1 MRVGKG
7 LIYFLT
13 ILLLG
18 SIVLGSGCTDN
29 GSGEGRAV
37 RSGDTV
43 KVDYVGKLENGMVFD
58 TSIKETAEKEGI
70 YVQERNYIPL
80 TFTVGAGQMISGFDE
95 AVIGMRVGEE
105 KTVTLPPEEAYG
117 EYDEAQVQAVPLE
130 ELNMSEKP
138 EVGQVYSSIYGSQF
152 RVIAVNETH
161 VTFDANH
168 ELAGKT
174 LVFDIK
180 LVSIE

>member
-1 MRVGKG
+1 
-7 LIYFLT
+7 
-13 ILLLG
+13 
-18 SIVLGSGCTDN
+18 
-29 GSGEGRAV
+29 
-37 RSGDTV
+37 
-43 KVDYVGKLENGMVFD
+43 
-58 TSIKETAEKEGI
+58 
-70 YVQERNYIPL
+70 
-80 TFTVGAGQMISGFDE
+80 
-95 AVIGMRVGEE
+95 
-105 KTVTLPPEEAYG
+105 
-117 EYDEAQVQAVPLE
+117 
-130 ELNMSEKP
+130 MSEKP

>member
-105 KTVTLPPEEAYG
+105 KKLLHSLLKKLTENT
-117 EYDEAQVQAVPLE
+117 
-130 ELNMSEKP
+130 MKHRFR
-138 EVGQVYSSIYGSQF
+138 QF
-152 RVIAVNETH
+152 RLRNLTCQK
-161 VTFDANH
+161 N
-168 ELAGKT
+168 LK
-174 LVFDIK
+174 
-180 LVSIE
+180 